1 VSFDVIDD
9 LLESMFREAVVS
21 EELRCR
27 LPLEVESVGV
37 LGLFPLG
44 HEANFFFVLSG
55 G

>member
-1 VSFDVIDD
+1 MIDD